1 MNIKFDP
8 NPNHSD
14 VDFLTNKIND
24 ETIEYG
30 QASPF
35 GFFIKDVSQNIIA
48 GANGFIIYGSV
59 YTDQLWVSKKCRK
72 QGIARKIMENVHD
85 YGRNQKCS
93 IATIQTMEFQ
103 GAVEF
108 YKKLGYIQDFKRS
121 GYINNCHCIF
131 MKKELIDNKP

>member
-1 MNIKFDP
+1 
-8 NPNHSD
+8 
-14 VDFLTNKIND
+14 
-24 ETIEYG
+24 
-30 QASPF
+30 
-35 GFFIKDVSQNIIA
+35 
-48 GANGFIIYGSV
+48 V
-59 YTDQLWVSKKCRK
+59 YTDQLWASKKYRK